1 MEGVYDTNKKFHKLD
16 FYKMQGLFEEMTKAA
31 CNASPEMK
39 DKFEKEY
46 KSKITRFSCELEFC
60 LHELGWMIYNPFCEK
75 VDENQTIDPSNLKG
89 NVLFSNGKR
98 TYISSVGYVMK
109 SDFDRKSID
118 VEETGFPKLTD
129 EYVGYDS
136 DLKNY
141 EAMDGGI
148 IDEQGY
154 VSSFFLPSMED
165 LATLEL
171 LHKMVGDKETY
182 EDYMMH
188 KDEYANN
195 LDYLTS
201 KKNVIA
207 IKKLNDGSCTLEYVS
222 ENDGKV
228 QKFIDELKEENRIA
242 EFVPL
247 VVEENHLKV
256 A

>member
-39 DKFEKEY
+39 KLYEKEY
-46 KSKITRFSCELEFC
+46 KGKITRFSSELEFC
-60 LHELGWMIYNPFCEK
+60 LHELGWMIYNPFCEQ
-75 VDENQTIDPSNLKG
+75 VDEGPSFDPEHPKG

-98 TYISSVGYVMK
+98 TYISSGGYIMK
-109 SDFDRKSID
+109 PDFDRKSID

-129 EYVGYDS
+129 EYVGYDAN
-136 DLKNY
+136 LKDY
-141 EAMDGGI
+141 DAMNAGI

-154 VSSFFLPSMED
+154 VSSFFLPSMEE

-171 LHKMVGDKETY
+171 LHKMIKDKETY
-182 EDYMMH
+182 EDYMLH
-188 KDEYANN
+188 KDEFANA

-201 KKNVIA
+201 QKNVIA

-228 QKFIDELKEENRIA
+228 QQFIDELKAKDKIA